1 MRSTRLVGGLQT
13 CGGFGVGNLNWS
25 LCCGWIQNERCER
38 WGVWVAK
45 NNFFF
50 LTLLRV
56 DECLHLAL
64 LFAQNRCLGA
74 REVPKKVGMT
84 HRSLQQCDAMFVC
97 PPNGGQ
103 DVCTFGRKLE
113 CKCSR
118 SDWLTTVCWN
128 PTVHGVSLAVVA
140 RVNGMSFKDTCKLCN
155 LLFNVAP
162 CFSFKL
168 YTFQGCARM
177 LIRWKVN
184 LVLPRQCFFDSFM
197 DSACASTPFFRLQMH
212 PLKHWMR
219 EEKQH
224 PCVVF

>member
-1 MRSTRLVGGLQT
+1 MSGKKYL
-13 CGGFGVGNLNWS
+13 
-25 LCCGWIQNERCER
+25 
-38 WGVWVAK
+38 
-45 NNFFF
+45 FF

-118 SDWLTTVCWN
+118 SD
-128 PTVHGVSLAVVA
+128 
-140 RVNGMSFKDTCKLCN
+140 
-155 LLFNVAP
+155 
-162 CFSFKL
+162 
-168 YTFQGCARM
+168 
-177 LIRWKVN
+177 
-184 LVLPRQCFFDSFM
+184 
-197 DSACASTPFFRLQMH
+197 
-212 PLKHWMR
+212 
-219 EEKQH
+219 
-224 PCVVF
+224 